1 MDPLVV
7 KIGGSLLGSVPELT
21 RVIEASPRTSIL
33 VVPGGGPFADLVRS
47 LVAPEEAS
55 HWMAIAAMEQFGW
68 YIASHGLDTTETLEV
83 PGFPHVFLPY
93 RSMRER
99 DPLPHT
105 WNVTSDTI
113 AAWVASVTHAE
124 LVLLKSVDGLFQEG
138 ILRHQVREV
147 FPCHEVDAAFLPF
160 VLANRIRCTVL
171 NGTHPDMLKS
181 YLLGIPVPGTRV
193 ETTF

>member
-7 KIGGSLLGSVPELT
+7 KIGGSLLGSVPELV
-21 RVIEASPRTSIL
+21 RVIKASPRASIL
-33 VVPGGGPFADLVRS
+33 VVPGGGPFADQVRS
-47 LVAPEEAS
+47 LAAPEEAS

-68 YIASHGLDTTETLEV
+68 YIASQGLDTTEMLEV
-83 PGFPHVFLPY
+83 PRFPRVFLPY
-93 RSMRER
+93 RSMRKW

-113 AAWVASVTHAE
+113 AAWVASVTNAE

-138 ILRHQVREV
+138 IFRHRVREI
-147 FPCHEVDAAFLPF
+147 FPCHEVDAALLPF
-160 VLANRIRCTVL
+160 VLANRIRCTIL
-171 NGTHPDMLKS
+171 NGSRPDLLES
-181 YLLGIPVPGTRV
+181 YLRGITVPGTRV